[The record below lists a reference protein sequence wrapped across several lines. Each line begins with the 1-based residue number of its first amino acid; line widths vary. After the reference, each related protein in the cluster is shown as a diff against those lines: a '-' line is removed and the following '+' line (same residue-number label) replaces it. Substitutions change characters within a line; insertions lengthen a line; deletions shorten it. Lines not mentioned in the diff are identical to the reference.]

1 VRTGAI
7 AIVLAACVL
16 AAPPA
21 RLSAAPPFD
30 EAQVR
35 GLLEKGR
42 FTPQQGQAALALLD
56 RAGREGLPVSMLVN
70 RIREGIARR
79 AEPKAV
85 LAVVEDRLGQL
96 QRADDVLDRCGQQ
109 GLPVRDRERSL
120 LTLADAFAQEVTPG
134 EALELIPPALQAKA
148 DAFSVARGA
157 ETLGRLSRKGF
168 PVKDTREVV
177 AAALGAAWPAD
188 RMEDL
193 VGLFLEADSL
203 QLSRDDARELL
214 LQVVRDKKDGRSA
227 VLEMRRNKQQ
237 DNRREP

>member
-16 AAPPA
+16 AALPA
-21 RLSAAPPFD
+21 PVSGAPSFD
-30 EAQVR
+30 ETQVR

-56 RAGREGLPVSMLVN
+56 RAGRGGLPVSMLVN

-96 QRADDVLDRCGQQ
+96 EHADGVLDACGQK
-109 GLPVRDRERSL
+109 GVPVRDRERAL
-120 LTLADAFAQEVTPG
+120 LTLADAFAQGVAPG
-134 EALELIPPALQAKA
+134 DALLLIPPALQAKA
-148 DAFSVARGA
+148 DAFGVAKGA

-168 PVKDTREVV
+168 PVKDTRDVV
-177 AAALGAAWPAD
+177 AAALAAAWSAE

-203 QLSRDDARELL
+203 QLSRDEARELL

>member
-1 VRTGAI
+1 VRRGAI
-7 AIVLAACVL
+7 AIVLAAAVL
-16 AAPPA
+16 AAPDS
-21 RLSAAPPFD
+21 LSAGPPFD
-30 EAQVR
+30 EAEVR

-42 FTPQQGQAALALLD
+42 FTAPQGQAALALLD
-56 RAGREGLPVSMLVN
+56 RAGRAGLPVSMLVN

-96 QRADDVLDRCGQQ
+96 ERADDVLDRCAQK

-120 LTLADAFAQEVTPG
+120 LTLADAFAQGVAPG

-148 DAFSVARGA
+148 DAFALARAA
-157 ETLGRLSRKGF
+157 ESLGRLARKGF

-177 AAALGAAWPAD
+177 AAALGAAWPAE

-203 QLSRDDARELL
+203 QLSRDEARELL